1 MVAYNQAKAL
11 ADHAEVTL
19 VTQVR
24 NRPAIERIGG
34 AGKAKVVYLDTE
46 YVAAPIHRLTNFI
59 RGAGEHA
66 QTAIIVTLWPSQVAF
81 EWEAWKLFKN
91 ELRAGAFDVVQRLT
105 PMSPT
110 LPSPLARW
118 SPVPFVLGPLNG
130 ALAWP
135 PGFQNE
141 LHRERE
147 YLSYLRG
154 VYKFLPLYR
163 STYANSRCIL
173 AAFQHTIDDLP
184 KSARD
189 RTIDF
194 PEVGIDPDV
203 FSSPAERPERE
214 RLTFLFAGRL
224 VPYKCAD
231 VALEA
236 FAGSPELRRHRLVL
250 VGEGPERERLEA
262 YVAAEKLEGTVEILG
277 KRPQSEV
284 GQLMGEADVF
294 VFPSVRELG
303 AGVVVEAMACGCVPV
318 AVNYGGPATLI
329 SDDTGRRIPLGGK
342 PELVTSFRREL
353 ELLAADRPLI
363 RRMSRA
369 ARERALTRYS
379 WDVKA
384 RKLLEVYDWVT
395 GRRADRPGFYA

>member
-1 MVAYNQAKAL
+1 MVAYKQAKAL

-24 NRPAIERIGG
+24 NRPAIERVGG

-46 YVAAPIHRLTNFI
+46 YVAAPIHRLTNFV
-59 RGAGEHA
+59 RGKGEHA

-118 SPVPFVLGPLNG
+118 SPVPFVIGPLNG

-135 PGFQNE
+135 PGFEKE

-154 VYKFLPLYR
+154 VYKLLPLYR
-163 STYANSRCIL
+163 STYARSRCIL

-184 KSARD
+184 KSTRD

-284 GQLMGEADVF
+284 GRLMGEADVF

-318 AVNYGGPATLI
+318 AVAYGGPATLI
-329 SDDTGRRIPLGGK
+329 TDETGRRIPLARK

-363 RRMSRA
+363 RRMSHA
-369 ARERALTRYS
+369 AREHALSRYS

-395 GRRADRPGFYA
+395 GRRADRPVFDA